1 MGHNDLRV
9 PVLKRIAEQA
19 MSDEDFRRAAAA
31 DLDVALKQWGYDLY
45 PRELELVHKFRTT
58 LAEAGID
65 LMLAKNMDL
74 DSIFDD
80 ASGEDVERLLDGDSR
95 KQPYRHPLWVTAEE
109 GSRKDQVRRSRFF
122 DQSRSDFLRMTANGH
137 PFEACVPYRR
147 SPASPSPGRM

>member
-1 MGHNDLRV
+1 MPQDDLRV

-19 MSDEDFRRAAAA
+19 MSDEEFRRAAAE
-31 DLDVALKQWGYDLY
+31 DLDAALTQWGYDLY

-80 ASGEDVERLLDGDSR
+80 ATGEDVERLLDE
-95 KQPYRHPLWVTAEE
+95 QT
-109 GSRKDQVRRSRFF
+109 Q
-122 DQSRSDFLRMTANGH
+122 
-137 PFEACVPYRR
+137 
-147 SPASPSPGRM
+147 

>member
-1 MGHNDLRV
+1 MAQNELRV

-31 DLDVALKQWGYDLY
+31 DLDSALLQWGYELY

-80 ASGEDVERLLDGDSR
+80 ATGEDVERLL
-95 KQPYRHPLWVTAEE
+95 
-109 GSRKDQVRRSRFF
+109 
-122 DQSRSDFLRMTANGH
+122 GH
-137 PFEACVPYRR
+137 
-147 SPASPSPGRM
+147 

>member
-1 MGHNDLRV
+1 MGQDDLRV

-19 MSDEDFRRAAAA
+19 MSDEEFRRAAAA
-31 DLDVALKQWGYDLY
+31 DLDSALTEWGYDLN

-80 ASGEDVERLLDGDSR
+80 ASGDDVERMLD
-95 KQPYRHPLWVTAEE
+95 Q
-109 GSRKDQVRRSRFF
+109 Q
-122 DQSRSDFLRMTANGH
+122 
-137 PFEACVPYRR
+137 
-147 SPASPSPGRM
+147 